1 MICTPILQD
10 FVDTA
15 GVTEDVKNLVRTV
28 VTVAMT
34 AAGVDDNSHPLP
46 QIKLRKAGVVPPFLM
61 TIFMASDDPL
71 SILSSCLVKIR
82 EFLVANINPQDH
94 DNWWKSC
101 FPMMQRLWYL
111 MGDPVSQIK
120 PFALVTP
127 LLTEATDDW
136 FLKKFKAEGD
146 LLFGIP
152 NFGGLAPLVF
162 PPPVPIDPILA
173 RILEQNSNLLAQNA
187 DSYTRMSENQDGGGG
202 SDGNGRTKFMKR
214 FHAKQQMFILLASS
228 ESDSS
233 LSDSE
238 PNAEFKQLVESPKTQ
253 ALSLVQYGVEHRGGT
268 QTVDNAFAM
277 MLYNANFLDGDKS
290 GLTKGLFIFF
300 MAPAPY
306 LNVEETMNAEEVEL
320 RTSTKNS
327 LSNAQI
333 TKLTASQVQ
342 IPKDENGF
350 RVTLENYMAVI
361 DFVFSKKSLFYK
373 AIAVLQSQ
381 IRDHIAE
388 FSTMVESDPRFIASF
403 MSSIDYR
410 VQKFL
415 LSCTR
420 AEDSTQAKYHFLD
433 FEREVDDFVFQR
445 KAYVRLPFA
454 VETLLQRQSTKR
466 GAADKSAGGGDHSS
480 PSSDETPAQKKQ
492 KKLGKSQGTI
502 KNTSPIDK
510 SWIKVGENFSAFH
523 NDMKSAPKLR
533 GDVIC
538 VKYHIQGFCP
548 YGEKC
553 ARKNTHTSDFDES
566 TKKAFG
572 SWIKKVREGVNQQ
585 S

>member
-61 TIFMASDDPL
+61 TTFMSSDDPL
-71 SILSSCLVKIR
+71 TILSSCLVKIR
-82 EFLVANINPQDH
+82 EFLVANINPTEH
-94 DNWWKSC
+94 DDWWKSC

-120 PFALVTP
+120 AFALVTP

-136 FLKKFKAEGD
+136 FVKKFKAEGD

-162 PPPVPIDPILA
+162 PPSAPIDPIFVQ
-173 RILEQNSNLLAQNA
+173 ILQQNSTLLTQNA
-187 DSYTRMSENQDGGGG
+187 DSFTRMSENQEGGGG
-202 SDGNGRTKFMKR
+202 GGDGNGTTKFKKR
-214 FHAKQQMFILLASS
+214 FHTKQQTFILLASS
-228 ESDSS
+228 GSDSS
-233 LSDSE
+233 LSESE

-253 ALSLVQYGVEHRGGT
+253 ALSLVQYGIEQRGGT

-277 MLYNANFLDGDKS
+277 MLYNANFMDGDKS
-290 GLTKGLFIFF
+290 GLTKGLSIFF

-306 LNVEETMNAEEVEL
+306 LNGQETMNAHEVEL
-320 RTSTKNS
+320 RSTTNN

-350 RVTLENYMAVI
+350 RVTLENYLAVI

-373 AIAVLQSQ
+373 AIEVLQGQ
-381 IRDHIAE
+381 IKDHIAE
-388 FSTMVESDPRFIASF
+388 FSTMVESDPRFIAGF

-415 LSCTR
+415 ASCSKSQ
-420 AEDSTQAKYHFLD
+420 DSSQTKYHFLD
-433 FEREVDDFVFQR
+433 FDREVDDFVFQR

-454 VETLLQRQSTKR
+454 VESLLQSQSTKR
-466 GAADKSAGGGDHSS
+466 AADKLAGGRDQSS
-480 PSSDETPAQKKQ
+480 STSGETPAQKKQ
-492 KKLGKSQGTI
+492 KKLGKSPGTV
-502 KNTSPIDK
+502 KNNSPIDK

-533 GDVIC
+533 GEVIC

-548 YGEKC
+548 YGDKC
-553 ARKNTHTSDFDES
+553 ARKNTHTSDFDDG

-572 SWIKKVREGVNQQ
+572 SWIKKVREGVDQQ